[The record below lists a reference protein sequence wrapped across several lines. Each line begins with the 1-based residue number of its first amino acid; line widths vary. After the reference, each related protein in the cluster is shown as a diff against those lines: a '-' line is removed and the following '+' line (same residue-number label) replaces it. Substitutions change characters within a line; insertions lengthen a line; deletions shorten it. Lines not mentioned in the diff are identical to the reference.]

1 MEHVVHV
8 SQVLPHKTTPDH
20 QDESLTKNDVH
31 SPGDMEAGYDY
42 SSPTSNNSDIRLPPL
57 KQDMHPLPIDVRK
70 IANPAPLGLCA
81 FALTCFLTN
90 LINLKVGNVESAGA
104 NLSLALI
111 YGGLV
116 QILVGMWEMA
126 VGNTFGATTFTSF
139 GAAWVS
145 SALTSTFD
153 NPETLKDAANAT
165 CQNEY
170 LTGLLNLSWF
180 IFTTLMLLCTL
191 KSSLAM
197 FCLFFFLD
205 MNYLLLGIAH
215 IECAS
220 HGAVLI
226 AVQKAGG
233 VCGILAAFSAWWSA
247 FAGVCDPS
255 NGFFTVPL
263 GHFPWSPAARL
274 HRSKSKEM

>member
-1 MEHVVHV
+1 MEHIVHV
-8 SQVLPHKTTPDH
+8 SEVSPPRPSSIHPN
-20 QDESLTKNDVH
+20 ESLTKKPID
-31 SPGDMEAGYDY
+31 SPVTTQVSHDY
-42 SSPTSNNSDIRLPPL
+42 SLLPSNNSETQLPPL
-57 KQDMHPLPIDVRK
+57 RQEMHPLPIDKK
-70 IANPAPLGLCA
+70 IANAAPLGLCA
-81 FALTCFLTN
+81 FALTSFLTN
-90 LINLKVGNVESAGA
+90 CINLGVGDVQAAGA
-104 NLSLALI
+104 SVSLALI

-145 SALTSTFD
+145 FALTSTFEST
-153 NPETLKDAANAT
+153 NAVTDAANAT
-165 CQNEY
+165 CQNET
-170 LTGLLNLSWF
+170 LTGLINLSWF

-197 FCLFFFLD
+197 FSLFFFLD

-215 IECAS
+215 IECS
-220 HGAVLI
+220 SQGQILM
-226 AVQKAGG
+226 AVQKAGA

-247 FAGVCDPS
+247 FAGVCDPG

-263 GHFPWSPAARL
+263 GHFPWSPAAHA
-274 HRSKSKEM
+274 HRAKPKIV